1 MFMNKRKQIQAKTKI
16 NWKFIVQNGLVFCL
30 FVYLI
35 FFGGRGDKIAKNIII
50 SQGNIILFASL
61 FIVFFLYCLV
71 SEKKVTEPV
80 FTTYYLF
87 FLGAAGVSVILSKDF
102 WQSINEYYLWG
113 LYFILFSGLLNLHI
127 YGLNRI
133 EVLDNLLF
141 VGGIYNLIKIF
152 QALSW
157 GGRWIINS
165 EQGYKALL
173 NYRTSSPNLAA
184 AIANLILMVSLA
196 YLISTKYKTKRI
208 FYSTLLVSSI
218 LVVSITSSRAGIAA
232 MFAGSII
239 VITLSVI
246 KNKFQ
251 IKDYWE
257 KHKLIVSALGLG
269 FLFIGWR
276 FLASLFDSS
285 RTGLEGR
292 FEYWSVAVQ
301 AFLENPIFG
310 SGLYTFGYQLN
321 PILSVPPDYIHS
333 HSHNIFLNILAE
345 LGLVGFGLFITFL
358 IKIIANLVKRYRQD
372 NDYIALGT
380 LGGLG
385 SIITHG
391 CFDTLYVE
399 PYLSMIVISI
409 LGLSLAPVDKLDY
422 TQKPIMRSKSAW
434 FSLAILAIGCL
445 LYYQRIPLERALKA
459 SASNPEKAVEY
470 FDEFIRRKPG
480 NALAYQQRAITASI
494 LAAENQNQPDLL
506 LRGIEGFENAIE
518 KDPTWSV
525 NYANLGMLYASKGDY
540 ERALE
545 LLDQAMRIAPRS
557 QLIIF
562 NKAVIAEA
570 AGLIDLAETCY
581 WDYLYLDESWD
592 FSPFWEQTNLRKR
605 IYLEAQAIQAMN
617 LSQEKSIKEYA
628 LISPGTIFSKP
639 HNYLAKYYLERG
651 NFEQAR
657 KEVNLAELGI
667 QSSRIQALDLLW
679 IKANLEI
686 KAGNTEKGLY
696 FGQSAINGWLYQS
709 AQGPGTYGQSK
720 YGERLYRS
728 PTLDSELVPQFVLKP
743 IPALWIERMVEVG
756 RWYLD
761 ENNREGARSILKEV
775 VKQDSD
781 HQEAIMLL
789 TELDAME

>member
-1 MFMNKRKQIQAKTKI
+1 MNKRKQIQAKTNI
-16 NWKFIVQNGLVFCL
+16 NWKFIIQNGLAFC
-30 FVYLI
+30 FFIYLI
-35 FFGGRGDKIAKNIII
+35 FFGGRGDKIAKNMIIT
-50 SQGNIILFASL
+50 QGNIILFASL
-61 FIVFFLYCLV
+61 FIVFLLYFLV
-71 SEKKVTEPV
+71 SGRKVTEPV
-80 FTTYYLF
+80 FTTYYLL
-87 FLGAAGVSVILSKDF
+87 FLGAAGVSVILSNDF

-113 LYFILFSGLLNLHI
+113 LYFILFFGFLNLHI
-127 YGLNRI
+127 YGLNCI

-141 VGGIYNLIKIF
+141 VAGIYNLIKIF
-152 QALSW
+152 QTLSW
-157 GGRWIINS
+157 GSRWIINS

-184 AIANLILMVSLA
+184 AVANLILMVSLA
-196 YLISTKYKTKRI
+196 YLISTKNKAKRI
-208 FYSTLLVSSI
+208 FYSYLLVSSI
-218 LVVSITSSRAGIAA
+218 LVVSITSSRAGIVA
-232 MFAGSII
+232 MFAGCVI
-239 VITLSVI
+239 VIIMSVI
-246 KNKFQ
+246 KNKSQ
-251 IKDYWE
+251 IRDYWE
-257 KHKLIVSALGLG
+257 KYKLIVYALGLV
-269 FLFIGWR
+269 FFFIGWR
-276 FLASLFDSS
+276 FLASVFDPS

-301 AFLENPIFG
+301 TFLENPVFG
-310 SGLYTFGYQLN
+310 SGLYTFGNQLN
-321 PILSVPPDYIHS
+321 SILSVPPDYIHS

-345 LGLVGFGLFITFL
+345 LGLVGFGLLITFL
-358 IKIIANLVKRYRQD
+358 IKVVANLVKRYRQE
-372 NDYIALGT
+372 NDYLALGT

-399 PYLSMIVISI
+399 PYLSMIGISI
-409 LGLSLAPVDKLDY
+409 LGLSLAPVDILDS

-434 FSLAILAIGCL
+434 FILAILALGCL
-445 LYYQRIPLERALKA
+445 LYYQRIPLEHAIIA
-459 SASNPEKAVEY
+459 SASNAEQAVEY

-480 NALAYQQRAITASI
+480 NALAYQQRAITTSI
-494 LAAENQNQPDLL
+494 LAAKNQNQPDLL
-506 LRGIEGFENAIE
+506 LKGIEDFEYAIE

-525 NYANLGMLYASKGDY
+525 NYGNLGVLYASKGDY

-545 LLDQAMRIAPRS
+545 LLDQAVRIAPRS
-557 QLIIF
+557 QLMIL

-570 AGLIDLAETCY
+570 AGLNDLAETCY

-592 FSPFWEQTNLRKR
+592 LGPFWKQTNLRKK
-605 IYLEAQAIQAMN
+605 IYIEAQAIQAMN
-617 LSQEKSIKEYA
+617 LSQVKSFEYYA

-639 HNYLAKYYLERG
+639 HQYLAQHYLEQG
-651 NFEQAR
+651 NFKQAR
-657 KEVNLAELGI
+657 KEANLAELGI

-743 IPALWIERMVEVG
+743 IPASWIERMVEIG

-761 ENNREGARSILKEV
+761 EDNREGARSILEEV
-775 VKQDSD
+775 VKQVSD

-789 TELDAME
+789 TELDSME